1 MKILLVTEGLGSG
14 GAERQLVGLAISLKK
29 RGYDVFVLTY
39 YKKDFY
45 KSVLDDNNIPNEV
58 YDAALNK
65 YFRFITLT
73 HRINVFNPS
82 ITISF
87 LPGSNVALGLAKILG
102 LLKSKLVISERSY
115 TLKWTYKTK
124 LYFSLY
130 RRADAIITNS
140 KAEAD
145 NIKDV
150 FPNYAH
156 KIGYIHNFVDFE
168 KFKPLPHKR
177 SNTFKIITVGRI
189 REGKNLKGLI
199 LAASALKKNG
209 FYIEFDWYGNDYNDD
224 FSASVKCLITK
235 ECVSDVFRL
244 KEPIKNIH
252 DYYPKYDAFCL
263 PSFFE
268 GYPNVIVE
276 AMSCQLPVICS
287 DVCENPVIV
296 ENNVNG
302 FLFDPYNNDEI
313 VSSIKQMYLL
323 SDEQRC
329 EMGRRNREKVVKNNS
344 IQTFTDK
351 YDRLISRLTEG

>member
-14 GAERQLVGLAISLKK
+14 GAERQLVGLATTLKK
-29 RGYDVFVLTY
+29 IGYDVFVLTY

-58 YDAALNK
+58 YGAALNK

-73 HRINVFNPS
+73 RRINSYNPT
-82 ITISF
+82 IIISF

-102 LLKSKLVISERSY
+102 LLKSKLVLSERSF

-124 LYFSLY
+124 LYYSLY
-130 RRADAIITNS
+130 WKADAIITNS

-145 NIKDV
+145 NIKNV
-150 FPNYAH
+150 FPNYTH

-168 KFKPLPHKR
+168 KFKPLPYIR
-177 SNTFKIITVGRI
+177 NDTFKIISVGRI

-199 LAASALKKNG
+199 LALSALKKEGCN
-209 FYIEFDWYGNDYNDD
+209 IEIDWYGNDYNDD
-224 FSASVKCLITK
+224 FSTSVKSLITK

-244 KEPIKNIH
+244 KEPVKNIQ
-252 DYYPKYDAFCL
+252 DYYPKYDVFCL

-287 DVCENPVIV
+287 NVCENPVIV

-302 FLFDPYNNDEI
+302 FLFDPYNIDEI
-313 VSSIKQMYLL
+313 IASIKDVLII
-323 SDEQRC
+323 QR
-329 EMGRRNREKVVKNNS
+329 GTLRN
-344 IQTFTDK
+344 
-351 YDRLISRLTEG
+351 G